1 MYHYFNTF
9 KHLNFTKCPQTLVL
23 LFIFPRKKK
32 KSSKWLPAPGGRVV
46 LFAADRWRAGACVG
60 VNCFSFFF
68 LAKMSFFLHL
78 DETCVCADI
87 MGVNFVV
94 FSTLPYRELGDFIC
108 VCCYDYHYFCLQ
120 LSFFIAIIYIDLDFI
135 MIHSNNE
142 CIYSFCF
149 TIYLR
154 TYICMYACKS
164 ICTTFVLHL
173 LARNY
178 LHFSLSEL
186 LPRCFGIFTI
196 IGYFLFPFL

>member
-1 MYHYFNTF
+1 
-9 KHLNFTKCPQTLVL
+9 
-23 LFIFPRKKK
+23 
-32 KSSKWLPAPGGRVV
+32 
-46 LFAADRWRAGACVG
+46 
-60 VNCFSFFF
+60 
-68 LAKMSFFLHL
+68 MSFFLHL

-120 LSFFIAIIYIDLDFI
+120 LSFFLAIIYIDLDFI

-142 CIYSFCF
+142 CIYPFCF

-164 ICTTFVLHL
+164 VWTTFVLHL

-186 LPRCFGIFTI
+186 LPRCFSIFTI
-196 IGYFLFPFL
+196 IGYFLFPFLWSPSLLWFFLFIFRNIFSLSFFFFFSLSSSLLDVFLSSLGFSLIF